1 MAGVTGEYRLY
12 QELAGWWPLISP
24 PEEYAQEAAHL
35 ADVLSSATPPV
46 REVLDLGGGGGHV
59 AAHLKARFA
68 LTLVDLSEDM
78 LPVSRRLTPARAHL
92 HGDIRPARLARL
104 LYQVLPLRSP
114 ISHSS

>member
-1 MAGVTGEYRLY
+1 MAGVRGEYRLY

-46 REVLDLGGGGGHV
+46 REVLDLGSGGGHV
-59 AAHLKARFA
+59 AAHLKERVA

-78 LPVSRRLTPARAHL
+78 LAVSRRLHPQCEHLPGGMRA
-92 HGDIRPARLARL
+92 GPPGRPVDA
-104 LYQVLPLRSP
+104 V
-114 ISHSS
+114 